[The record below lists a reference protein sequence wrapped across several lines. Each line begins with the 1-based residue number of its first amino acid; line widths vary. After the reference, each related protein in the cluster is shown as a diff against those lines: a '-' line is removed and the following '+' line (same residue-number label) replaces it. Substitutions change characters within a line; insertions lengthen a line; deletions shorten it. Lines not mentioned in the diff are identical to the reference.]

1 MIEMCECCIQV
12 AKKNIPVE
20 QNLRADMEM
29 EKMANK
35 AHITKVM
42 QAPSPMDSDCVI
54 TLD

>member
-1 MIEMCECCIQV
+1 MCECCVQV
-12 AKKNIPVE
+12 AKKSSPME

-35 AHITKVM
+35 ANSIKVM
-42 QAPSPMDSDCVI
+42 QAPPPMDSDCVI

>member
-1 MIEMCECCIQV
+1 MCKCCVQV

-20 QNLRADMEM
+20 ENLRAHMEL

-35 AHITKVM
+35 ANITKVM
-42 QAPSPMDSDCVI
+42 QAPPPMDSDCVI